1 MNESD
6 YILVLE
12 AVSKSFGGLQA
23 INDLSLQVP
32 RGRIF
37 SIIGPNGAGK
47 TTAVNLVTGID
58 VPTSGRIIFE
68 GRPLNG
74 KKPYQLAHMG
84 IARTFQNIQMF
95 QDMTVRENVMVGF
108 HNQNSFGF
116 LHCLMRTPK
125 VRKHEKHVRQQTDE
139 VLAFLNLEQRAEFS
153 AGKLPYGDQKRIE
166 LARALATGAKLL
178 LLDEPVA
185 GLNHQ
190 ETEKMSRIILKIK
203 ERGVTIILVEHDMN
217 LVMGISDVITVINY
231 GQKIAEGIPREIQN
245 NERVIEAYLGKE
257 C

>member
-1 MNESD
+1 MKESD

-12 AVSKSFGGLQA
+12 AVSKSFGGLRA

-32 RGRIF
+32 RGQIF

-58 VPTSGRIIFE
+58 APTSGRIFFE
-68 GRPLNG
+68 GRPLDG

-116 LHCLMRTPK
+116 VRCLMRTPK
-125 VRKHEKHVRQQTDE
+125 VRRHEKLVRQQTDE
-139 VLAFLNLEQRAEFS
+139 VLAFLNLEQRAEFP

-190 ETEKMSRIILKIK
+190 ETEQMSRIILKIK